1 MRFPFFLSVAML
13 LAALPVAAA
22 DAKQPVDWV
31 NPHIDTV
38 KPRWFYFNSASRPFG
53 MVNLSPDTKTKGD
66 WDAGYRYK
74 DDTIE
79 CFSHIHCWQLA
90 GLPVMPVTG
99 APSSTAM
106 PRNFPTTGKSSNP
119 ATTRF
124 SCKPTASPPN

>member
-31 NPHIDTV
+31 RPQIDTV

-53 MVNLSPDTKTKGD
+53 MVNLSPDTQTKGD
-66 WDAGYRYK
+66 WDAGYQYK

-79 CFSHIHCWQLA
+79 CFSHIHCWQL
-90 GLPVMPVTG
+90 
-99 APSSTAM
+99 
-106 PRNFPTTGKSSNP
+106 P
-119 ATTRF
+119 ACR
-124 SCKPTASPPN
+124 